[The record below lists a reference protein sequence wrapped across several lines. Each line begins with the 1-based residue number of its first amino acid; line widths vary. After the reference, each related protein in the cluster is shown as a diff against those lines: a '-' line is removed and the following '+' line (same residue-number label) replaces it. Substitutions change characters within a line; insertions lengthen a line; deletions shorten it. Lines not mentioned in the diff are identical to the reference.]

1 MPSLKMLLYAGGVHI
16 LAERVHI
23 LTQGVRILT
32 LGVVFFIKSSSYVTF
47 LIIYYHAIIIILS
60 VCFHRIYQSNMSKSP
75 FLSGTTI
82 FFHPV
87 GSPDVILTFSPS
99 L

>member
-16 LAERVHI
+16 LTERVRI

-47 LIIYYHAIIIILS
+47 FDNLLS
-60 VCFHRIYQSNMSKSP
+60 CHNHHSKCMFSP
-75 FLSGTTI
+75 HISVKYVKITLFI
-82 FFHPV
+82 RYNYFFHPV